1 MLLIHRTALRR
12 RGFTDIVSQLRCFQE
27 FHAPSTRHQRAQ
39 DPRLKEIGT
48 VFQDEFAAI
57 RTKYQAPKNPI
68 ILAHG
73 LLGFDE
79 LRLDPTQLLPGIHYW
94 RGITEA
100 LAAKDVEVITATV
113 PPSGSIERRAERL
126 GETIAEKAQG
136 KAVNIIACVWSPHA
150 SKGFD

>member
-57 RTKYQAPKNPI
+57 RRKYQAPKNPI

-136 KAVNIIACVWSPHA
+136 KAVNIIACVLSPHA